1 MHQGSPTDLAGKMG
15 GKVINEASLFRLPVI
30 EKKEDRILDL
40 GQHIVGGF
48 FPVRVTE
55 AEPLADIVF
64 SDAEMNSYQRT
75 SRIFGLESS
84 QFFVYRG
91 SDTFWKSEPVADFL
105 QIIGKIAIGNI
116 VSDH

>member
-15 GKVINEASLFRLPVI
+15 GKVINESSFFWFPVI
-30 EKKEDRILDL
+30 EKKEDRIFDL
-40 GQHIVGGF
+40 GQYIVGGF

-55 AEPLADIVF
+55 AESLTDIVF
-64 SDAEMNSYQRT
+64 SNAEMDGYQRAA
-75 SRIFGLESS
+75 RIFGTERS

-91 SDTFWKSEPVADFL
+91 SDIFGKSEPVADFL